1 MSLPDLG
8 SRQRD
13 AQQCVTA
20 TWMQLMCFTPS
31 WVQSAERGLC
41 LWVARRSVNKP
52 NWPGKL
58 DHIVA
63 GGQPYGIS
71 VMENV
76 IKECEEEVR
85 WVHARGGVSDRSY
98 IDVMENGFGGCE
110 ECEEVIRCHGA
121 NRWWRQVRTAVHVNQ

>member
-1 MSLPDLG
+1 M
-8 SRQRD
+8 
-13 AQQCVTA
+13 
-20 TWMQLMCFTPS
+20 
-31 WVQSAERGLC
+31 
-41 LWVARRSVNKP
+41 NKP

-98 IDVMENGFGGCE
+98 IDVMENWFGECE

-121 NRWWRQVRTAVHVNQ
+121 NRWWRQVRTAVHVNQKVLISRCELIGVNHPLMCEPPLP